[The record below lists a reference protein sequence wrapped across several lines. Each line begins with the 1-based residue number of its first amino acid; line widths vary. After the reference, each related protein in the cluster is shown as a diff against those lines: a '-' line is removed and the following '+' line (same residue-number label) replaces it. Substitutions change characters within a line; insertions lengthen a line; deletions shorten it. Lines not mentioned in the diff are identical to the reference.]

1 MPLALRKLNRW
12 GNTLKA
18 LLLMFAVIVYI
29 LIIYFV
35 LYETIGIVASII
47 LYLFLLF
54 VTAYLIGT
62 WVNKKF
68 GKDW

>member
-1 MPLALRKLNRW
+1 MPFALRKLNRW
-12 GNTLKA
+12 GNTLKV
-18 LLLMFAVIVYI
+18 LLLMFAIVIYV

-35 LYETIGIVASII
+35 LYEIIGVVASIV

-54 VTAYLIGT
+54 VTAYLIGN